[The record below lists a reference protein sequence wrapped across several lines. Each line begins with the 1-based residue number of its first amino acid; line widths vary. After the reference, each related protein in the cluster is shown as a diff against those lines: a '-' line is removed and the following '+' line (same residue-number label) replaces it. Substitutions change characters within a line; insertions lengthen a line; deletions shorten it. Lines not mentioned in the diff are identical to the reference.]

1 MIDYTDCTK
10 EELIEVVEDYASRL
24 FNYGAKELGHFRAY
38 EPTEEDICFLLKED
52 GLKVKHVES
61 EDE

>member
-10 EELIEVVEDYASRL
+10 EELIELLEQYA
-24 FNYGAKELGHFRAY
+24 NKWIVYVGHLIAFT
-38 EPTEEDICFLLKED
+38 PTEEEIYSMLKRD
-52 GLKVKHVES
+52 GLKVKYVES